1 MANAKAFNR
10 LQRSRL
16 DKDQQTISR
25 RCLLVL
31 ITFCAIVC
39 LGTTDGMAQHS
50 VAEFQK
56 ILREKAAFDE
66 VDFAALEHGQT
77 VVSLLP
83 ANDKREV
90 AVCGLVSLQVPAE
103 VFLQSFR
110 ESMTSKSNPAIL
122 EIGRFSSTPTLD
134 DLQSLTF
141 ENRDIDDM
149 EDCVVG
155 DCRLKLSA
163 TMIERFHKEIDWEA
177 PDYRIRAAQLLRL
190 MLLDYVRD
198 YLARGDVALI
208 EYSDKS
214 RGVRLAEEQRALMSA
229 STYINH
235 VLPEFPQYLKG
246 FPKSEISLVENA
258 IVWSKIKFGLKPVI
272 AINHIMVYK
281 RVQETGPQVLVAAKQ
296 IYANHYFDSS
306 LALTAFVNVPG
317 ARPGSYL
324 FYENRSRADGLEG
337 AFSQIK
343 RSIVEDKA
351 VDGLRTILESSKAS
365 LNARGLS
372 PHESTSPPDE
382 GRSSRG
388 WKVRRVQLFKGL
400 LFSSLLLVSAF
411 AAFFTLGNYNWKR
424 GTSG

>member
-1 MANAKAFNR
+1 MNTKPFNR
-10 LQRSRL
+10 LHVSSL
-16 DKDQQTISR
+16 HKDR
-25 RCLLVL
+25 HPACHCCLLL
-31 ITFCAIVC
+31 FISFCSIVC
-39 LGTTDGMAQHS
+39 LGTNASLAQHS
-50 VAEFQK
+50 VAEFHK
-56 ILREKAAFDE
+56 ILHEKAAFDE
-66 VDFAALEHGQT
+66 VDFAALEQGQT

-90 AVCGLVSLQVPAE
+90 AVCGLVSLQVSAQ
-103 VFLQSFR
+103 VFLQSFL
-110 ESMTSKSNPAIL
+110 ESMTRRSNPAIL

-149 EDCVVG
+149 KDCIVG

-163 TMIERFHKEIDWEA
+163 TMIERFHKEIDWQA
-177 PDYRIRAAQLLRL
+177 PDYRIRATQLFRV

-198 YLARGDVALI
+198 YLARGDGALI

-214 RGVRLAEEQRALMSA
+214 RGVRLAEEQRALMSG

-235 VLPEFPQYLKG
+235 VLPEFPQHLKA
-246 FPKSEISLVENA
+246 FPKSEISIVENA
-258 IVWSKIKFGLKPVI
+258 IVWSKVKFGLKPVI

-281 RVQETGPQVLVAAKQ
+281 REKEIGPQVLVAAKQ

-306 LALTAFVNVPG
+306 LALTAFVNIPG
-317 ARPGSYL
+317 ASPGSYL

-337 AFSQIK
+337 GFSQIK

-372 PHESTSPPDE
+372 PTESISPADE

-400 LFSSLLLVSAF
+400 LFSLLLITAF
-411 AAFFTLGNYNWKR
+411 LAFFTVGNYNWKR